1 MTKHN
6 KLKPGP
12 QLGYIVVFGA
22 SDWQQVEKA
31 YGQTLPDRA
40 RKLISVATLPL
51 TLSIAIERNAPKIGG
66 KNSDVLDEIE
76 RLIGQAELLR
86 EKLYPPHHWSEEYRT
101 DETPRRLDRRLEMEL
116 EAIGDKPHNESDILR
131 ICLTGLIESGCKFL
145 RHADEHAIHEGDAW
159 NAWVV
164 WITLIVQAF
173 KLPFGIR
180 ESDVYRVTKKD
191 DRYREI
197 MPSRFVELIKALQ
210 AIACPHYRRSTTDGG
225 LAKAIA
231 RARRSI
237 KVPPNFYIGGSPGTD
252 ELERELLKGFNIKAY
267 AQLSVRELSPLQEA
281 VKMVIDNARPGIH
294 PFIPQ
299 PLHSSQK

>member
-1 MTKHN
+1 
-6 KLKPGP
+6 
-12 QLGYIVVFGA
+12 
-22 SDWQQVEKA
+22 VEKA
-31 YGQTLPDRA
+31 YGQTLPDHA
-40 RKLISVATLPL
+40 RKLMSIATLPL
-51 TLSIAIERNAPKIGG
+51 TLSLAIEENAPKIGG

-76 RLIGQAELLR
+76 QLIGQAELLR

-101 DETPRRLDRRLEMEL
+101 DETPRSLDRRLYGEL
-116 EAIGDKPHNESDILR
+116 GAIDDKPHNDSDILR
-131 ICLTGLIESGCKFL
+131 ICLTGLIESGRKL
-145 RHADEHAIHEGDAW
+145 LQHADERAIHEGDAW

-164 WITLIVQAF
+164 WITLILQAF

-191 DRYREI
+191 DPYREKR
-197 MPSRFVELIKALQ
+197 PSHFVRLIKALQ

-237 KVPPNFYIGGSPGTD
+237 KVPQNIYIGGSVGTN
-252 ELERELLKGFNIKAY
+252 ELERVLLETFNIQAY
-267 AQLSVRELSPLQEA
+267 EQLNVRELSPLQEA
-281 VKMVIDNARPGIH
+281 VKMVIDHARPGIH

-299 PLHSSQK
+299 PLHSSQM